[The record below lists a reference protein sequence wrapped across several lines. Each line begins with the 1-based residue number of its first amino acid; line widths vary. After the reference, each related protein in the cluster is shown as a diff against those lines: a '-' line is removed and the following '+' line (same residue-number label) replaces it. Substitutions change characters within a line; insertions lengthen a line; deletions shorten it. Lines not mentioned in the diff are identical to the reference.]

1 MVVVVVVV
9 ISARP
14 APFLMFFTWGVF
26 ATVVLYVAVTV
37 VCRGLVLGPSAGG
50 PVGLRP
56 PVLVGGRNFGGR
68 LSCTVAFP
76 DAGAAVRRS

>member
-9 ISARP
+9 IPARP

-26 ATVVLYVAVTV
+26 ATVVLYVTVTV
-37 VCRGLVLGPSAGG
+37 VCRGLVVGPSAGG
-50 PVGLRP
+50 RVGLRP
-56 PVLVGGRNFGGR
+56 VSVGGRNFGGR

-76 DAGAAVRRS
+76 DAGAAGRRS